1 MEFNYR
7 LGSFFILLGLGAI
20 FYFWL
25 TLQAENTPPEGN
37 ALVIGVASLLFGL
50 WQAWRGRPKP
60 QDVQRFTT
68 LRKIFKRDK
77 KKK

>member
-20 FYFWL
+20 FFYWM
-25 TLQAENTPPEGN
+25 TTQAPNAEPEGN
-37 ALVIGVASLLFGL
+37 YLVIGLASLIFGI

-60 QDVQRFTT
+60 KQVERFTT
-68 LRKIFKRDK
+68 VKKIFKREK